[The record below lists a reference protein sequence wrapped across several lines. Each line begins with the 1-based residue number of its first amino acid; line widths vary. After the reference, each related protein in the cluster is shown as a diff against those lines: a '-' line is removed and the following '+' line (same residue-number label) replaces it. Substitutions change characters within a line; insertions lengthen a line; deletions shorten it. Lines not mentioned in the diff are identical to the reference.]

1 MDAHVGKN
9 IRRLRKERGIT
20 QISLAETMFGD
31 SRRQAYISAV
41 ERGEYEPALE
51 TLVKF
56 AEALS
61 CAVSDIQPLV
71 SFDSSPTTFAKGVL
85 P

>member
-1 MDAHVGKN
+1 MDAQVGRN

-20 QISLAETMFGD
+20 QNALAQTMFGD
-31 SRRQAYISAV
+31 ARRQAYISAV
-41 ERGEYEPALE
+41 ERGEYEPELD

-71 SFDSSPTTFAKGVL
+71 SFSSPSTPEGL
-85 P
+85 PS

>member
-1 MDAHVGKN
+1 
-9 IRRLRKERGIT
+9 
-20 QISLAETMFGD
+20 MFGD

-61 CAVSDIQPLV
+61 CAISDIQPLV
-71 SFDSSPTTFAKGVL
+71 SFDSSPSPAPKGVL